1 VRSVR
6 VAVFNL
12 DVWFAGGG
20 EFDDV
25 PGHPQYDDEG
35 SSFHRI
41 GAQTNSVAP
50 APEVE
55 PVRHVRDASEA
66 DME

>member
-1 VRSVR
+1 
-6 VAVFNL
+6 
-12 DVWFAGGG
+12 
-20 EFDDV
+20 V